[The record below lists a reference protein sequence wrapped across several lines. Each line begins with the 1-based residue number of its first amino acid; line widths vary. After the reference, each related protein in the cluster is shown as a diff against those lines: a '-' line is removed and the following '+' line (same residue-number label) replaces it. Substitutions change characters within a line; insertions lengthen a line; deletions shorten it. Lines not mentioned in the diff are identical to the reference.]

1 MIKPRTPYI
10 PPSATPGIPHV
21 IEGQGNLMN
30 PAVYRS
36 GRNTTQQDTEGPGL
50 GAKIQQYQDQV
61 KLKDFTALQAA
72 RSRIKPLEDPEAQKA
87 ILRKQAA
94 RRKLRGRL
102 GTILSDNTETLG

>member
-1 MIKPRTPYI
+1 MLGGTGEK
-10 PPSATPGIPHV
+10 
-21 IEGQGNLMN
+21 
-30 PAVYRS
+30 
-36 GRNTTQQDTEGPGL
+36 GL
-50 GAKIQQYQDQV
+50 GRGNNDSPPGYARAEVFGDRE
-61 KLKDFTALQAA
+61 KLKDFKMLQEA